1 MRATLTDLASF
12 IERATKLIDDG
23 LIEDLDETQ
32 SKFSE
37 FKEVLLNSEYLA
49 DITEEVMYDALSETI
64 REYHSQPFVNFT

>member
-23 LIEDLDETQ
+23 LIEELDETK

-49 DITEEVMYDALSETI
+49 DITEEVIYDALSETI
-64 REYHSQPFVNFT
+64 REYHSRPFVNFT